1 MSLGESVD
9 RKEND
14 TEPTT
19 ENGTDLTKK
28 LCSEYGNLNPF
39 VATIFISTVFAGFHG
54 LGLHV
59 HVEGSATEFHCKA
72 RASSVCCGSRESR
85 IRAGP
90 HCDTIHCRIDVAK
103 SHRLRFFY
111 WKEKHYSCRALLR
124 FIFFKKERKQSTS
137 SISYHTNQQKIQ
149 SEQQWKTA

>member
-54 LGLHV
+54 LGLHA
-59 HVEGSATEFHCKA
+59 EGQQQNSTVRLAL
-72 RASSVCCGSRESR
+72 RAYVVVRTR
-85 IRAGP
+85 I
-90 HCDTIHCRIDVAK
+90 
-103 SHRLRFFY
+103 
-111 WKEKHYSCRALLR
+111 
-124 FIFFKKERKQSTS
+124 
-137 SISYHTNQQKIQ
+137 
-149 SEQQWKTA
+149 